1 MIFTEIGSRAESN
14 ELHLTNDETKKFS
27 IQFWLSDKCPFY
39 KVVGRNLFKTSF
51 FLMKAQKFP
60 ENRNKASVE
69 IVQRFYRPYWQ
80 YSKYI

>member
-14 ELHLTNDETKKFS
+14 ELHLTNDEKKKFS
-27 IQFWLSDKCPFY
+27 IRFWFSDKCPFY
-39 KVVGRNLFKTSF
+39 KVVG
-51 FLMKAQKFP
+51 MKAQKFP

-69 IVQRFYRPYWQ
+69 IVQRFYKPYWQ